1 MILKDELKQIYD
13 EFIEAEKVSINDETY
28 LATGYWLDDEFYFR
42 LGSLIENMED

>member
-13 EFIEAEKVSINDETY
+13 EFIEAEKLIADGETY
-28 LATGYWLDDEFYFR
+28 MATGYWLDDEFYYR